1 VTWVRVRRTGHDR
14 PRVLVVGQGPPAA
27 GGIPSFVTSLVADEW
42 LRSRVDLDY
51 LNTTPRWT
59 KRPGSFDIG
68 NLRQLLS
75 DASALVARGRKA
87 DIVHLNLAPTPLPPL
102 CRAIFLALVVR
113 ASGAKVVLHAHS
125 GRLAGCMRNPIY
137 RFLMR
142 FLLQIT
148 QVMIVV
154 SAEADRATSHL
165 SGVVRLD
172 NGIAAEQAPTGPK
185 DENPPLLSFVGT
197 VCERKGLLDLLRA
210 LEIVRARTNGL
221 LPCRVVII
229 GDARQEGPGVLEGV
243 REAYSVAGLDR
254 VEFLGRIERSDV
266 ADVLARSSIFCLPSH
281 WEAFPISLLEAM
293 AAETAIVATDV
304 GEIPRVLDDGV
315 AGRLVPA
322 HDPDALATAIA
333 GLLERPEARLGLARA
348 ARSRVLTSF
357 SLSRNVQEI
366 FDLYMA
372 LWEDS
377 KSGRGSAHSI

>member
-1 VTWVRVRRTGHDR
+1 VKRAAQDR

-27 GGIPSFVTSLVADEW
+27 GGIPSFVTSLVSDKW
-42 LRSRVDLDY
+42 LRSRVELDY

-75 DASALVARGRKA
+75 DAAALATRGRKA

-102 CRAIFLALVVR
+102 CRAIFLTLVAR
-113 ASGAKVVLHAHS
+113 GSGAKVFLHAHS
-125 GRLAGCMRNPIY
+125 GRLAGCMRNPVY
-137 RFLMR
+137 KFLMR
-142 FLLQIT
+142 CLMQIT
-148 QVMIVV
+148 HVMIVV
-154 SAEADRATSHL
+154 SAEADRATNHL

-185 DENPPLLSFVGT
+185 DENPPLMSFVGT

-210 LEIVRARTNGL
+210 LEIVRERNSGM
-221 LPCRVVII
+221 LPCRVMIV
-229 GDARQEGPGVLEGV
+229 GDARQEGPQVFERV
-243 REAYSVAGLDR
+243 REAYAVAGLDG
-254 VEFLGRIERSDV
+254 VEFLGRIERSEV
-266 ADVLARSSIFCLPSH
+266 AEVLARSSIFCLPSH

-304 GEIPRVLDDGV
+304 GEIRRVLDGEV

-322 HDPDALATAIA
+322 QDPGALATAIG

-348 ARSRVLTSF
+348 ARSRVLKSF
-357 SLSRNVQEI
+357 SLERNVREI
-366 FDLYMA
+366 FQLYMA
-372 LWEDS
+372 SLGDLE
-377 KSGRGSAHSI
+377 SGRDSAHSM